1 MTAPITLR
9 DSIVGRHHVQVLGS
23 DGPTLLMA
31 HGFGCDQSMW
41 RKLWPA
47 FEATH
52 RIVLFDY
59 VGCGRSDWAAYE
71 PQRYAS
77 LNGYAQDIIDVLD
90 ALELSSVTLVGHS
103 VSGVV
108 AMLAAIQR
116 SKQVDSVVMVAPS
129 PRYLDDPPH
138 YRGGFQPADV
148 RALLDM
154 INGTQTAWADHL
166 AGAVSQEE
174 PDGALRQELHDSFC
188 AMEPSIARRFAE
200 VTFFSDN
207 RADLRRL
214 LQPTLVLQCERDVV
228 APPSVGRYMA
238 DQLPCARLE
247 ALSVSGHCPH
257 ISHPELTAEA
267 MRRFMSNPPRPKD
280 PVRLA

>member
-1 MTAPITLR
+1 MPHSNSSHPQAVLR
-9 DSIVGRHHVQVLGS
+9 RHHVQVLGV

-31 HGFGCDQSMW
+31 HGFGCDQMMW

-52 RIVLFDY
+52 RIVLLDY
-59 VGCGRSDWAAYE
+59 VGCGRSDWSAYD

-77 LNGYAQDIIDVLD
+77 LKGYAQDITDVID
-90 ALELSSVTLVGHS
+90 ALSLSAVTLVGHS

-108 AMLAAIQR
+108 AMLAARERPQ
-116 SKQVDSVVMVAPS
+116 QVEAVVMVAPS

-138 YRGGFQPADV
+138 YQGGFQASDV

-154 INGTQTAWADHL
+154 IEAHDLAWADHL

-174 PDGALRQELHDSFC
+174 ADGALREELQGSFC
-188 AMEPSIARRFAE
+188 AMDPAIARRFAE

-207 RADLRRL
+207 RADLRGL
-214 LQPTLVLQCERDVV
+214 TQPTLVLQCEHDVV
-228 APPSVGRYMA
+228 APPAVGRYMA
-238 DQLPCARLE
+238 AQLPRARLE
-247 ALSVSGHCPH
+247 SLPVRGHCPH
-257 ISHPELTAEA
+257 LSHPELTADA
-267 MRRFMSNPPRPKD
+267 MRRFMAAYP
-280 PVRLA
+280 